1 MHTKSTLII
10 KIIYT
15 MLFLIFSTGNLSA
28 KIVLI
33 PAFDGLIIPIVVT
46 PDTIAPTKPRLFTSS
61 PTTTFAESVSLNIR
75 GEAGSKVLVN
85 GRVVGTIDGS
95 GKITIT
101 LNTSGANGVKNFSIR
116 LRDSSGNTSNA
127 LNISIKKIPDPK
139 FDTEYR
145 GLTFY
150 QQNMESSDYKL
161 NQLTNAEFNA
171 LNSEVKLQV
180 ANKLLT
186 SLFFGYPLQEL
197 KEKIGNGDFL
207 SSVRNKLEVE
217 TTDKGWVEDYILD
230 DTVFRQTNN
239 QYYIPQATTILTR
252 FYAMKDLDKYFFN
265 NWVAYILTQ
274 TIMFS
279 PAYELSST
287 HTPDISGVYNQLVV
301 MLENNGGMRFSTYVH
316 MMSEDNWRR
325 FRSPED
331 NGREMLE
338 IYLLDGNDKH
348 VPFAGKALK
357 NWKLNKDGDTLEV
370 GLNQNTIPLDTLTN
384 FFGGNAVVTGED
396 FYRELVKSNRFTKG
410 VTRRLVNF
418 FFPEKS
424 NSKQQ
429 AITNSIVSSNP
440 ETWQDILT
448 QILFSEEYLLHNN
461 RAKSA
466 EETFFSLAKKMEFRN
481 RRFTFY
487 TFKSELEKMHQ
498 ASMKYKLGKIKR
510 VPLDTLSFAYY
521 HKFIRERI
529 LIKPANIKQTN
540 PNNYD
545 YFGWMPSFISN
556 DKFTPNSNNH
566 TATLRSFVDY
576 LFEATIARKA
586 TNSEHN
592 LFKNHMIEE
601 RGGKQVFRSV
611 FNMFIIRDD
620 PEDQA
625 TRRERY
631 RSYIARVVLDYI
643 SRLDLTYTQREV
655 N

>member
-1 MHTKSTLII
+1 
-10 KIIYT
+10 
-15 MLFLIFSTGNLSA
+15 MLFLILSTGNLSA

-61 PTTTFAESVSLNIR
+61 PTTTFAESVSLNIS

-127 LNISIKKIPDPK
+127 LNISIKKIPDPRLG
-139 FDTEYR
+139 TEYR

-161 NQLTNAEFNA
+161 KQLTNAEFNA

-207 SSVRNKLEVE
+207 SSVRSKLEVE

-230 DTVFRQTNN
+230 DTVFRQINS
-239 QYYIPQATTILTR
+239 QYYTPQATTILTR

-287 HTPDISGVYNQLVV
+287 HTPNISGVYNQLVV

-338 IYLLDGNDKH
+338 IYLLDADDKH
-348 VPFAGKALK
+348 VPIAGKALK

-370 GLNQNTIPLDTLTN
+370 GLNKNTIPLDTLTN

-424 NSKQQ
+424 NIKQQ

-481 RRFTFY
+481 RRYTFGN
-487 TFKSELEKMHQ
+487 FKSELEKMHQ

-510 VPLDTLSFAYY
+510 VPLDSLSFAYY
-521 HKFIRERI
+521 NKYIRERI
-529 LIKPANIKQTN
+529 LVKPANIKQTN
-540 PNNYD
+540 PNSYD

-556 DKFTPNSNNH
+556 DKFTSNSNNH

-611 FNMFIIRDD
+611 FNMFITRND

-625 TRRERY
+625 SRRETY
-631 RSYIARVVLDYI
+631 KSYIARVVLDYI
-643 SRLDLTYTQREV
+643 SRLDVTYTQREV